1 MNKKEGTMNLEHLL
15 TKEGLQIRDSIREF
29 TKKEI
34 IPRTKELEA
43 DYGLVEEVHQKIV
56 DMVVQSDGYPAEY
69 GGGGYG

>member
-1 MNKKEGTMNLEHLL
+1 MNLEHLL

-29 TKKEI
+29 TKKES

-43 DYGLVEEVHQKIV
+43 DCGLVEEVHQKIV